1 MTDRSRANLL
11 FIAIVAAAFALKA
24 PLATNRVRV
33 TPDAV
38 SYRNVARNLASG
50 QGFVS
55 TLKLHHLDKTGV
67 RHTALSEWP
76 PLYPLF
82 AAIVIRCG
90 GDLAALQLA
99 NTLLVSIAAGIVFLI
114 GARLFDWRAGLLAGT
129 AAMLAPNV
137 FRAGCVA
144 MSDAL
149 GLALALAALL
159 LALMQKRRLIVPFA
173 AGMLAGA
180 AAMTRFPNA
189 VVGVALVGSM
199 YMRRESRRHAFAC
212 AAGLACV
219 VAPFAAWLWL
229 CRESPFGQVQA
240 LHYGVGSFHH
250 AMWNANA
257 VTDPWYAA
265 RHAGPVASAVLHNAL
280 FYASDLL
287 AGPRGLFAL
296 GAGLIL
302 GILGRRAGAMTREK
316 KLVLAVAALSFGV
329 YAFTWSIPPVKG
341 SRFMLLSYCLILPF
355 CAAGLVNAPA
365 SFTSFRAAR
374 TSFRA
379 ARGIC
384 FLRGRQSR
392 FLTAFGMTHRLIAT
406 VACLITAG
414 VYVWGCLTAAS
425 YTAGECAPL
434 APGISER
441 VACSLPSGTSI
452 ASNNPWVV
460 SYSTGAPTALLPCNL
475 DREALARYVSRLG
488 IGEIVLLGERPRSR
502 TADTVRACYAI
513 EPVSRGVALAL
524 TKTHNQGQKAYEGRL
539 KMTPQM
545 VQKLPTTHS
554 PRITPR
560 KNGSARL

>member
-1 MTDRSRANLL
+1 VTDRSRANLL
-11 FIAIVAAAFALKA
+11 FIAIVAAAFAFRA
-24 PLATNRVRV
+24 PLATGRVRV

-38 SYRNVARNLASG
+38 SYCNVARNLASG

-99 NTLLVSIAAGIVFLI
+99 NALLISIAAGIVFLI
-114 GARLFDWRAGLLAGT
+114 GARLFDWRAGLLAGA

-159 LALMQKRRLIVPFA
+159 LALMQKRRFIVPFA

-219 VAPFAAWLWL
+219 VAPFAAWQWL
-229 CRESPFGQVQA
+229 CHESPFGQVQA

-257 VTDPWYAA
+257 ATDPLYAA
-265 RHAGPVASAVLHNAL
+265 RHAGPVARAVLHNAL

-296 GAGLIL
+296 GAGVIL
-302 GILGRRAGAMTREK
+302 GALGRGAGAMTREK

-329 YAFTWSIPPVKG
+329 YAFTLSIPPVRG

-355 CAAGLVNAPA
+355 CAAGLVNAK
-365 SFTSFRAAR
+365 
-374 TSFRA
+374 
-379 ARGIC
+379 
-384 FLRGRQSR
+384 LRPVKW
-392 FLTAFGMTHRLIAT
+392 IAT
-406 VACLITAG
+406 VACLATAV

-441 VACSLPSGTSI
+441 MARCLPAGTSI

-460 SYSTGAPTALLPCNL
+460 SYSTGAPTALLPRNL
-475 DREALARYVSRLG
+475 DRQALARYVSRLG
-488 IGEIVLLGERPRSR
+488 IGEIVMLGERQRSR
-502 TADTVRACYAI
+502 TAEAVRACYAI
-513 EPVSRGVALAL
+513 EPIGRGVALAL
-524 TKTHNQGQKAYEGRL
+524 TGDRRGEAFAAEACKIERPDGKCFAPTKRDQGQKAYEGRL
-539 KMTPQM
+539 KMMPQM